1 MPRIDLDALARLRLV
16 PVVLLAAA
24 CWLALADFAAAHHV
38 LGRPSYSLGE
48 DSNTPSSLQAE
59 TRIGDYD
66 VTYMVFP
73 AFPKPGNP
81 GRISLY
87 VTRIDDGALYA
98 GEVTFTVREASWL
111 SWIGLGGGEQKL
123 GVQALDDGVFRQ
135 AFSFHETGDYLISAA
150 FDADGEPHVIDF
162 PLRVGPPS
170 RVGPIGIVVGLLA
183 IVLLSVTLIQRRRTM
198 TGKIRSTREHPK

>member
-1 MPRIDLDALARLRLV
+1 MF
-16 PVVLLAAA
+16 
-24 CWLALADFAAAHHV
+24 ADFAAAHHV

-59 TRIGDYD
+59 IRIGDYD
-66 VTYMVFP
+66 ATYMVFP
-73 AFPKPGNP
+73 AFPKPERP
-81 GRISLY
+81 GRINLY
-87 VTRIDDGALYA
+87 VTRADNGALYA
-98 GEVTFTVREASWL
+98 GEVSFTVREASWL
-111 SWIGLGGGEQKL
+111 SWIGLGGDEQKI

-135 AFSFHETGDYLISAA
+135 VFSFHQTGDYIISAA

-170 RVGPIGIVVGLLA
+170 TVGPIGIAVGLLA

-198 TGKIRSTREHPK
+198 TGKIRSAHEHPK

>member
-1 MPRIDLDALARLRLV
+1 MPRIDLDSLPRLRVV
-16 PVVLLAAA
+16 PVALLAAA
-24 CWLALADFAAAHHV
+24 CWLLFADFAVAHHV

-59 TRIGDYD
+59 AQIGDYY

-73 AFPKPGNP
+73 AFPKPEGQ
-81 GRISLY
+81 GRINLY

-98 GEVTFTVREASWL
+98 GEVAFTVREASWL
-111 SWIGLGGGEQKL
+111 SWIGLGGNEAKIGR
-123 GVQALDDGVFRQ
+123 QALDDGVFRQ
-135 AFSFHETGDYLISAA
+135 AFSFHQAGDYIISAA

-170 RVGPIGIVVGLLA
+170 TVGPIGITVGLLV

-198 TGKIRSTREHPK
+198 TGKIRSAREHPK

>member
-1 MPRIDLDALARLRLV
+1 MKRLV
-16 PVVLLAAA
+16 PVALLAAS
-24 CWLALADFAAAHHV
+24 CWLALADFAVAHHV

-59 TRIGDYD
+59 VRIGDYY

-73 AFPKPGNP
+73 AFPKPERP

-87 VTRIDDGALYA
+87 VTRIDDGALYV
-98 GEVTFTVREASWL
+98 GEVAFTVREASWL
-111 SWIGLGGGEQKL
+111 SWIGLGGGEADI

-135 AFSFHETGDYLISAA
+135 AFSFHQAGDYIISAA
-150 FDADGEPHVIDF
+150 FDADGETHVIDF

-170 RVGPIGIVVGLLA
+170 TVGPIGIAVGLLA

-198 TGKIRSTREHPK
+198 TGKIRSARERPK

>member
-1 MPRIDLDALARLRLV
+1 
-16 PVVLLAAA
+16 VLLAAS
-24 CWLALADFAAAHHV
+24 CWLALAEFAVAHHV

-59 TRIGDYD
+59 AQIGDYY

-73 AFPKPGNP
+73 AFPKPEGQ
-81 GRISLY
+81 GRINLY

-98 GEVTFTVREASWL
+98 GEVAFTVREASWL
-111 SWIGLGGGEQKL
+111 SWIGLGGNEAKIGR
-123 GVQALDDGVFRQ
+123 QALDDGVFRQ
-135 AFSFHETGDYLISAA
+135 AFSFHQAGDYIISAA
-150 FDADGEPHVIDF
+150 FDADGERHVIDF

-170 RVGPIGIVVGLLA
+170 TVGPIGITVGLLV

-198 TGKIRSTREHPK
+198 TGKIRDARDRPK

>member
-1 MPRIDLDALARLRLV
+1 MSKIDLDALVRLRLV
-16 PVVLLAAA
+16 PVVLLAAS
-24 CWLALADFAAAHHV
+24 CWLAVADFAVAHHV

-59 TRIGDYD
+59 MQIGDYY

-73 AFPKPGNP
+73 AFPKPEGP
-81 GRISLY
+81 GRINLY
-87 VTRIDDGALYA
+87 VTRIDDGTLYA
-98 GEVTFTVREASWL
+98 GKVAFTVREASWL
-111 SWIGLGGGEQKL
+111 AWIGLGGGEAKIGLQS
-123 GVQALDDGVFRQ
+123 LDDGVFRQ
-135 AFSFHETGDYLISAA
+135 AFSFHQAGDYIISAA

-170 RVGPIGIVVGLLA
+170 TVGPIGIAVGLLM

-198 TGKIRSTREHPK
+198 TGKIRSAREHPK

>member
-1 MPRIDLDALARLRLV
+1 MSKIDLDALVRLRLV
-16 PVVLLAAA
+16 PVVLLAAS
-24 CWLALADFAAAHHV
+24 CWLAVAEFAVAHHV

-59 TRIGDYD
+59 TQIGDYF

-73 AFPKPGNP
+73 AFPKPERP

-98 GEVTFTVREASWL
+98 GEVAFTVRERSWL
-111 SWIGLGGGEQKL
+111 SWIGLGGSEQKI

-135 AFSFHETGDYLISAA
+135 AFSFHQSGDYIISAA
-150 FDADGEPHVIDF
+150 FDADGERHLIDF

-170 RVGPIGIVVGLLA
+170 TVGPIGIVVALLA

-198 TGKIRSTREHPK
+198 TGKIRSTHEKSK

>member
-1 MPRIDLDALARLRLV
+1 MPRIDLDALARLRVV
-16 PVVLLAAA
+16 PVAMLAAA
-24 CWLALADFAAAHHV
+24 CWLVFADFAAAHHV

-111 SWIGLGGGEQKL
+111 SWLGLGGGEQKL

>member
-1 MPRIDLDALARLRLV
+1 MPSKALAALAPLRLV
-16 PVVLLAAA
+16 PLALMAAA
-24 CWLALADFAAAHHV
+24 CWLALADFAVAHHV

-59 TRIGDYD
+59 VRIGDYY

-73 AFPKPGNP
+73 AFPKPAGP
-81 GRISLY
+81 GRINLY
-87 VTRIDDGALYA
+87 VTRINDGTLYA
-98 GEVTFTVREASWL
+98 GKVAFTVREASWL
-111 SWIGLGGGEQKL
+111 SWIGLGGGEAKIGLQS
-123 GVQALDDGVFRQ
+123 LDDGVFRQ
-135 AFSFHETGDYLISAA
+135 AFSFHQAGDYIISAA

-170 RVGPIGIVVGLLA
+170 AVGPIGIAVGLLA

-198 TGKIRSTREHPK
+198 TGKIRSAREHPK

>member
-1 MPRIDLDALARLRLV
+1 MKRLV
-16 PVVLLAAA
+16 PVALLAAS
-24 CWLALADFAAAHHV
+24 CWLALADFAVAHHV

-59 TRIGDYD
+59 TRIGDYF

-73 AFPKPGNP
+73 AFPKPERP

-87 VTRIDDGALYA
+87 VTRIDDGTLYA
-98 GEVTFTVREASWL
+98 GKVAFTVREASWL
-111 SWIGLGGGEQKL
+111 SWIGFGGGETGI
-123 GVQALDDGVFRQ
+123 GVQSLDDGVFRQ
-135 AFSFHETGDYLISAA
+135 AFSFHQAGDYIISAA

-170 RVGPIGIVVGLLA
+170 TVGPIGIAVGLLA

-198 TGKIRSTREHPK
+198 TGKIRSARERPK

>member
-1 MPRIDLDALARLRLV
+1 MPKIDLDALVRLRLV
-16 PVVLLAAA
+16 PVVLLAAS
-24 CWLALADFAAAHHV
+24 CWLAVAEFAVAHHV

-59 TRIGDYD
+59 TQIGDYF

-73 AFPKPGNP
+73 AFPKPERP

-98 GEVTFTVREASWL
+98 GEVAFTVRERSWL
-111 SWIGLGGGEQKL
+111 SWIGLGGSEQKI

-135 AFSFHETGDYLISAA
+135 AFSFHQSGDYIISAA
-150 FDADGEPHVIDF
+150 FDADGERHLIDF

-170 RVGPIGIVVGLLA
+170 TVGPIGIVVALLA

-198 TGKIRSTREHPK
+198 TGKIRSTHEKSK

>member
-1 MPRIDLDALARLRLV
+1 MSKNYLQALVRLRLV
-16 PVVLLAAA
+16 PVVLLAAS
-24 CWLALADFAAAHHV
+24 CWLAVADFAVAHHV

-59 TRIGDYD
+59 TRVGDYF

-81 GRISLY
+81 GRINLY
-87 VTRIDDGALYA
+87 VTRIDDGTLYA
-98 GEVTFTVREASWL
+98 GRVDFTVRDASWL
-111 SWIGLGGGEQKL
+111 SWIGLGGGETGIGRQ
-123 GVQALDDGVFRQ
+123 VLDDGVFRQ
-135 AFSFHETGDYLISAA
+135 AFSFHQAGDYIISAA

-170 RVGPIGIVVGLLA
+170 TVGPIGIVVALLA

-198 TGKIRSTREHPK
+198 TGKIRSSREHPK